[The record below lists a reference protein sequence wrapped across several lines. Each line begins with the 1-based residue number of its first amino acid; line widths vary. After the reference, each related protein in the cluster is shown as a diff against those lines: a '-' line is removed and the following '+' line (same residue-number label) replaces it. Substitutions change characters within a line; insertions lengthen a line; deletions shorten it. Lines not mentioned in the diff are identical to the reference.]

1 VQQVPVGQRLGVLG
15 VDLADRPNGP
25 GAGAAG
31 MGVDAT
37 ASSARATIDRATT
50 ATANR
55 LAAAGYPVSTTEIY
69 VVEAQIIAADTSILT
84 IV

>member
-1 VQQVPVGQRLGVLG
+1 
-15 VDLADRPNGP
+15 
-25 GAGAAG
+25 